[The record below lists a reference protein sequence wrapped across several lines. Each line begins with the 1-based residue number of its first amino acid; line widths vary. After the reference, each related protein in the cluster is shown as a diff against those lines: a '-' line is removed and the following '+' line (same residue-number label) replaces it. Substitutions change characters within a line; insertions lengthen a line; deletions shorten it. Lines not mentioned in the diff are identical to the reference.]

1 MKIMKKDIILA
12 GVGGQGILSIAT
24 TIGLAALKKNLNIK
38 QAEVH
43 GMSQRGG
50 EVVSHLRISDSQI
63 FSDLITKGQADMILS
78 LEPLETLRYLPYL
91 NESGWI
97 ISNSEPYTNIPNYPD
112 LEMVYNEIRKY
123 KNHVLINADEIA
135 KKLNAPLSANMVLIG
150 AAAHYLGFEQQEIED
165 AIRVQFN
172 KKGDD
177 IVNIN
182 IQAFREGL
190 AFAKEY
196 ILKK

>member
-12 GVGGQGILSIAT
+12 GVGGQGILSIAA
-24 TIGLAALKKNLNIK
+24 TIGLAAIKKNLNIK

-78 LEPLETLRYLPYL
+78 LEPLETLRYLTYL
-91 NESGWI
+91 HESGWI

-112 LEMVYNEIRKY
+112 LELVYNEIRKY

-165 AIRVQFN
+165 AIREQFT

-182 IQAFREGL
+182 IQAFRERL

-196 ILKK
+196 TKA

>member
-1 MKIMKKDIILA
+1 
-12 GVGGQGILSIAT
+12 
-24 TIGLAALKKNLNIK
+24 
-38 QAEVH
+38 
-43 GMSQRGG
+43 
-50 EVVSHLRISDSQI
+50 
-63 FSDLITKGQADMILS
+63 
-78 LEPLETLRYLPYL
+78 
-91 NESGWI
+91 
-97 ISNSEPYTNIPNYPD
+97 
-112 LEMVYNEIRKY
+112 MVYNEIRKY

-165 AIRVQFN
+165 AIREQFN

-196 ILKK
+196 TKA

>member
-112 LEMVYNEIRKY
+112 LEIVYNEIRKY

-150 AAAHYLGFEQQEIED
+150 AAAHYLGLEQQEIED

-196 ILKK
+196 TKA

>member
-1 MKIMKKDIILA
+1 MKKDIILA
-12 GVGGQGILSIAT
+12 GVGGQGILSIAA
-24 TIGLAALKKNLNIK
+24 TIGLAAIKKNLNIK

-112 LEMVYNEIRKY
+112 LELVYNEIRKY

-150 AAAHYLGFEQQEIED
+150 AAAHYLGFEEQEIED
-165 AIRVQFN
+165 AIREQFS

-196 ILKK
+196 TKA

>member
-196 ILKK
+196 TKA

>member
-12 GVGGQGILSIAT
+12 GVGGQGILSIAA
-24 TIGLAALKKNLNIK
+24 TIGLAAIKKNLNIK

-112 LEMVYNEIRKY
+112 LELVYNEIRKY

-150 AAAHYLGFEQQEIED
+150 AAAHYLGFEEQEIED
-165 AIRVQFN
+165 AIREQFS

-196 ILKK
+196 TKA

>member
-1 MKIMKKDIILA
+1 MKIMKKDIILG
-12 GVGGQGILSIAT
+12 GVGGQGILSIAA
-24 TIGLAALKKNLNIK
+24 TIGLAAIKKNLNIK

-78 LEPLETLRYLPYL
+78 LEPLETLRYLTYL
-91 NESGWI
+91 HESGWI

-112 LEMVYNEIRKY
+112 LELVYNEIRKY

-165 AIRVQFN
+165 AIREQFT

-196 ILKK
+196 TKA

>member
-1 MKIMKKDIILA
+1 MKKDIILA

-112 LEMVYNEIRKY
+112 LELVYNEIRKY

-150 AAAHYLGFEQQEIED
+150 AAAHYLGFEEQEIED
-165 AIRVQFN
+165 AIREQFS
-172 KKGDD
+172 KKGD
-177 IVNIN
+177 
-182 IQAFREGL
+182 
-190 AFAKEY
+190 
-196 ILKK
+196 

>member
-12 GVGGQGILSIAT
+12 GVGGQGILSIAA
-24 TIGLAALKKNLNIK
+24 TIGLAAIKKNLNIK

-112 LEMVYNEIRKY
+112 LELVYNEIRKY

-165 AIRVQFN
+165 AIREQFS

-196 ILKK
+196 TKA

>member
-1 MKIMKKDIILA
+1 MKKDIILA

-112 LEMVYNEIRKY
+112 LELVYNEIRKY

-150 AAAHYLGFEQQEIED
+150 AAAHYLGFEEQEIED
-165 AIRVQFN
+165 AIREQFS

-196 ILKK
+196 TKA

>member
-1 MKIMKKDIILA
+1 MKKDIILA

-24 TIGLAALKKNLNIK
+24 TIGLAAIKKNLNIK

-165 AIRVQFN
+165 AIREQFN

-196 ILKK
+196 TKA

>member
-24 TIGLAALKKNLNIK
+24 TIGLAALKNNLNIK

-78 LEPLETLRYLPYL
+78 LEPLETLRYLTYL
-91 NESGWI
+91 HESGWI
-97 ISNSEPYTNIPNYPD
+97 ISNSEPYTNIPNYPN
-112 LEMVYNEIRKY
+112 LELVYNEIRKY

-165 AIRVQFN
+165 AIREQFS

-196 ILKK
+196 TKA

>member
-1 MKIMKKDIILA
+1 MKKDIILA
-12 GVGGQGILSIAT
+12 GVGGQGILSIAA
-24 TIGLAALKKNLNIK
+24 TIGLAAIKKNLNIK

-112 LEMVYNEIRKY
+112 LELVYNEIRKY

-165 AIRVQFN
+165 AIREQFS

-196 ILKK
+196 TKA

>member
-165 AIRVQFN
+165 AIREQFN

-196 ILKK
+196 TKA

>member
-12 GVGGQGILSIAT
+12 GVGGQGILSIAA
-24 TIGLAALKKNLNIK
+24 TIGLAAIKKNLNIK

-78 LEPLETLRYLPYL
+78 LEPLETLRYLTYL
-91 NESGWI
+91 HESGWI

-112 LEMVYNEIRKY
+112 LELVYNEIRKY

-165 AIRVQFN
+165 AIREQFS

-196 ILKK
+196 TKA

>member
-1 MKIMKKDIILA
+1 MKKDIILA
-12 GVGGQGILSIAT
+12 GVGGQGILSIAA
-24 TIGLAALKKNLNIK
+24 TIGLAAIKKNFNIK

-112 LEMVYNEIRKY
+112 LELVYNEIRKY

-150 AAAHYLGFEQQEIED
+150 AAAHYLGFEEQEIED
-165 AIRVQFN
+165 AIREQFS

-196 ILKK
+196 TKA

>member
-1 MKIMKKDIILA
+1 MKKDIILA
-12 GVGGQGILSIAT
+12 GVGGQGILSIAA

-112 LEMVYNEIRKY
+112 LEIVYNEIRKY

-196 ILKK
+196 TKA

>member
-1 MKIMKKDIILA
+1 MKKDIILA

-112 LEMVYNEIRKY
+112 LEIVYNEIRKY

-165 AIRVQFN
+165 AIREQFN

-196 ILKK
+196 TKA

>member
-165 AIRVQFN
+165 AIREQFN

-190 AFAKEY
+190 ALAKEY
-196 ILKK
+196 TKA

>member
-1 MKIMKKDIILA
+1 MKKDIILA

-112 LEMVYNEIRKY
+112 LEIVYNEIRKY

>member
-24 TIGLAALKKNLNIK
+24 TIGLAALKNNLNIK

-78 LEPLETLRYLPYL
+78 LEPLETLRYLTYL
-91 NESGWI
+91 HESGWI

-112 LEMVYNEIRKY
+112 LELVYNEIRKY

-165 AIRVQFN
+165 AIREQFS

-196 ILKK
+196 TKA

>member
-1 MKIMKKDIILA
+1 MKKDIILA

-196 ILKK
+196 TKA

>member
-63 FSDLITKGQADMILS
+63 FSDLITKGKADMILS

-196 ILKK
+196 TKA

>member
-112 LEMVYNEIRKY
+112 LEIVYNEIRKY

-196 ILKK
+196 TKA

>member
-1 MKIMKKDIILA
+1 MKKDIILA

-112 LEMVYNEIRKY
+112 LEIVYNEIRKY

-196 ILKK
+196 TKA

>member
-1 MKIMKKDIILA
+1 MKKDIILA

-112 LEMVYNEIRKY
+112 LELVYNEIRKY

-150 AAAHYLGFEQQEIED
+150 AATHYLGFEQQEIED
-165 AIRVQFN
+165 AIREQFS

-196 ILKK
+196 TKA

>member
-12 GVGGQGILSIAT
+12 GVGGQGILSIAA
-24 TIGLAALKKNLNIK
+24 TIGLAAIKKNLNIK

-112 LEMVYNEIRKY
+112 LELVYNEIRKY

-165 AIRVQFN
+165 AIREQFI

-177 IVNIN
+177 IININ

-196 ILKK
+196 TKA

>member
-12 GVGGQGILSIAT
+12 GVGGQGILSIAA
-24 TIGLAALKKNLNIK
+24 TIGLAAIKKNLNIK

-78 LEPLETLRYLPYL
+78 LEPLETLRYLTYL
-91 NESGWI
+91 HESGWI

-112 LEMVYNEIRKY
+112 LELVYNEIRKY

-150 AAAHYLGFEQQEIED
+150 AAAHYLGFEQQEIEY
-165 AIRVQFN
+165 AIREQFT

-196 ILKK
+196 TKA

>member
-24 TIGLAALKKNLNIK
+24 TIGLAALKNNLNIK

-112 LEMVYNEIRKY
+112 LELVYNEIRKY

-165 AIRVQFN
+165 AIREQFS

-196 ILKK
+196 TKA

>member
-12 GVGGQGILSIAT
+12 GVGGQGILSIAA
-24 TIGLAALKKNLNIK
+24 TIGLAAIKKNLNIK

-78 LEPLETLRYLPYL
+78 LEPLETLRYLTYL
-91 NESGWI
+91 HESGWI

-112 LEMVYNEIRKY
+112 LELVYNEIRKY

-165 AIRVQFN
+165 AIREQFT

-196 ILKK
+196 TKA

>member
-1 MKIMKKDIILA
+1 MKKDIILA

-63 FSDLITKGQADMILS
+63 FSDLITKCQADMILS

-165 AIRVQFN
+165 AIREQFN

-196 ILKK
+196 TKA

>member
-1 MKIMKKDIILA
+1 MKKDIILA

-150 AAAHYLGFEQQEIED
+150 AAAHYLGFEEQEIED
-165 AIRVQFN
+165 AIREQFS

-196 ILKK
+196 TKA

>member
-12 GVGGQGILSIAT
+12 GVGGQGILSIAA
-24 TIGLAALKKNLNIK
+24 TIGLAAIKKNLNIK

-78 LEPLETLRYLPYL
+78 LEPLETLRYLTYL
-91 NESGWI
+91 HESGWI

-112 LEMVYNEIRKY
+112 LELVYNEIRKY
-123 KNHVLINADEIA
+123 NNHVLINADEIA

-165 AIRVQFN
+165 AIREQFT

-196 ILKK
+196 TKA